1 MFDSELKQLYD
12 NIQYKL
18 KSNSETALTD
28 INQEISSTRSRIT
41 TKLGDIL
48 SLNGVTVDPYKLEG
62 IVDDYLSNELKQ
74 YNKKFLVDNF
84 QRLATFNSSVQNF
97 ISQQAKQQTDKSKKE
112 EAVEEMMQKMDY
124 TMTEYKKTSISLN
137 EQFNSLFK
145 KILKD
150 NPLYDKPQVV
160 DDIKRFLTSEMKAMQ
175 EYFREKRNHIVTSN
189 TTLIIESSKRLSEHT
204 DYISSV
210 IEQTQQVAE
219 QMIKAE
225 EKIEETIQQTSNQ
238 YQTLE
243 ENQNKQSMVQ
253 EQVIQEQSK
262 QPSPPIS
269 DTKNTI
275 PRNNNVDEYKTLYAP
290 SFTSSES
297 HIVPSQNEPKQN
309 YRILEDGT
317 IEWEQDPRI
326 NMFSEEELQSINT
339 QIQAPT
345 LVDNEKRIID
355 AVKKQMNEHVWNDIG
370 IYAARTDTTID
381 NISNEMLSEISTIL
395 QQNGIPNNPNVTMQ
409 IIRQLNS
416 EAKELNN
423 TLSANMVTTFTNINN
438 VTMDSISQTFPLQP
452 EIQEQEVQQCLDVYL
467 SSTQL
472 RGFHL
477 NCSNQFGRVVNDIC
491 SQYGIKPNT
500 PQFTEISRIVE
511 SKRIQVESQLH
522 NMFND
527 FSNSNAN
534 YISNIIGSTMLS
546 QQYVQGLQQ
555 ELTPQQ
561 ILILLDYNRQEFEKN
576 YNMEQMQQVA
586 AGMSR

>member
-1 MFDSELKQLYD
+1 MFDNELKQLYD

-28 INQEISSTRSRIT
+28 INQEISSIRSRIA

-97 ISQQAKQQTDKSKKE
+97 ILQQAKQQIDKSKKE
-112 EAVEEMMQKMDY
+112 EVVEEMMRKMDY

-160 DDIKRFLTSEMKAMQ
+160 DDIKRYLTSEMKAMQ
-175 EYFREKRNHIVTSN
+175 EYFIEKRNHIVTSN

-238 YQTLE
+238 SQTLE

-253 EQVIQEQSK
+253 EQVIPEQFK

-269 DTKNTI
+269 DTKNTVQ
-275 PRNNNVDEYKTLYAP
+275 RNNNVDEYKTLYAP

-297 HIVPSQNEPKQN
+297 HIVQSQNEPKQN
-309 YRILEDGT
+309 YKILEDGT

-345 LVDNEKRIID
+345 LVDNEKRIVD
-355 AVKKQMNEHVWNDIG
+355 AVKRQMNEHVWNDIG

-381 NISNEMLSEISTIL
+381 NISNEMLSEISTML

-467 SSTQL
+467 NSTQL

>member
-28 INQEISSTRSRIT
+28 INQEISSIRKRIA

-48 SLNGVTVDPYKLEG
+48 SFNGVSVNPYKLEG

-97 ISQQAKQQTDKSKKE
+97 IAQQAKQQTDKSKKE
-112 EAVEEMMQKMDY
+112 QVVDEMMQKMDY

-160 DDIKRFLTSEMKAMQ
+160 DDIKRFLTSEMKATQ

-189 TTLIIESSKRLSEHT
+189 TTLIVESSKRLSEHT

-225 EKIEETIQQTSNQ
+225 EKIEETIQQTYDKFQ
-238 YQTLE
+238 QLE
-243 ENQNKQSMVQ
+243 EIQNKQSISQDHVM
-253 EQVIQEQSK
+253 QEQSK
-262 QPSPPIS
+262 QPSTTIA
-269 DTKNTI
+269 DTEDTI
-275 PRNNNVDEYKTLYAP
+275 KRNDNVDEYRTLHAP
-290 SFTSSES
+290 IFTSSES
-297 HIVPSQNEPKQN
+297 RIIQQHKPKQN
-309 YRILEDGT
+309 YKILEDGT
-317 IEWEQDPRI
+317 IEWQQDPRA
-326 NMFSEEELQSINT
+326 NMFTEEELQSINSQT
-339 QIQAPT
+339 QAPT
-345 LVDNEKRIID
+345 LVDNERRIIET
-355 AVKKQMNEHVWNDIG
+355 VKSQMSHHVWENIG
-370 IYAARTDTTID
+370 LYAARTDTTID

-416 EAKELNN
+416 ETKELNN

-438 VTMDSISQTFPLQP
+438 ATMDSISQTFSLQP
-452 EIQEQEVQQCLDVYL
+452 EVKEQEVQQCLDVYL
-467 SSTQL
+467 QSTQL

-477 NCSNQFGRVVNDIC
+477 SCSDQFGKVVSDIC
-491 SQYGIKPNT
+491 GQYGIKQNT
-500 PQFTEISRIVE
+500 PQYAEIFRIVE
-511 SKRIQVESQLH
+511 SKRIQVESQFH

-534 YISNIIGSTMLS
+534 NISNVIGSTMLS

-561 ILILLDYNRQEFEKN
+561 IQILLDYNKQEFEKN

-586 AGMSR
+586 VGISR

>member
-1 MFDSELKQLYD
+1 MFDNELKQLYD

-28 INQEISSTRSRIT
+28 INQEISSIRSRIA

-97 ISQQAKQQTDKSKKE
+97 ILQQAKQQIDKSKKE
-112 EAVEEMMQKMDY
+112 EVVEEMIRKMDY

-160 DDIKRFLTSEMKAMQ
+160 DDIKRYLTSEMKAMQ
-175 EYFREKRNHIVTSN
+175 EYFIEKRNHIVTSN

-238 YQTLE
+238 SQTLE

-253 EQVIQEQSK
+253 EQVIPEQFK

-269 DTKNTI
+269 DTKNTVQ
-275 PRNNNVDEYKTLYAP
+275 RNNNVDEYKTLYAP

-297 HIVPSQNEPKQN
+297 HIVQSQNEPKQN
-309 YRILEDGT
+309 YKILEDGT

-326 NMFSEEELQSINT
+326 NMFSEEELQSIST

-345 LVDNEKRIID
+345 LVDNEKRIVD
-355 AVKKQMNEHVWNDIG
+355 AVKRQMNEHVWNDIG

-381 NISNEMLSEISTIL
+381 NISNEMLSEISIML

-416 EAKELNN
+416 EAKELNS

-467 SSTQL
+467 NSTQL

-576 YNMEQMQQVA
+576 YNIEQMQQVA

>member
-1 MFDSELKQLYD
+1 MFDNELKQLYD

-28 INQEISSTRSRIT
+28 INQEISSIRSRIA

-97 ISQQAKQQTDKSKKE
+97 ILQQAKQQIDKSKKE
-112 EAVEEMMQKMDY
+112 EVVEEMMRKMDY
-124 TMTEYKKTSISLN
+124 TMTEYKRTSISLN

-160 DDIKRFLTSEMKAMQ
+160 DDIKRYLTSEMKAMQ
-175 EYFREKRNHIVTSN
+175 EYFIEKRNHIVTSN

-238 YQTLE
+238 SQTLE

-253 EQVIQEQSK
+253 EQVIPEQFK

-269 DTKNTI
+269 DTKNTVQ
-275 PRNNNVDEYKTLYAP
+275 RNNNVDEYKTLYAP

-297 HIVPSQNEPKQN
+297 HIVQSQNEPKQN
-309 YRILEDGT
+309 YKILEDGT

-345 LVDNEKRIID
+345 LVDNEKRIVD
-355 AVKKQMNEHVWNDIG
+355 AVKRQMNEHVWNDIG

-381 NISNEMLSEISTIL
+381 NISNEMLSEISTML

-467 SSTQL
+467 NSTQL